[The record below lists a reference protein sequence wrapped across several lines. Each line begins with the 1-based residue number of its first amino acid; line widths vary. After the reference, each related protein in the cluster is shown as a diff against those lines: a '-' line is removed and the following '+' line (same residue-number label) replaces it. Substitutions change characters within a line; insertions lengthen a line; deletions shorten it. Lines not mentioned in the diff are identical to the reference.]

1 MDKRKLIIIISGIA
15 IVAFSFFSMQWL
27 SGMKKQPPK
36 RAAKEI
42 IRSVKAEPIKYSN
55 LSVKV
60 LATGRVTSNADV
72 TLIAQV
78 RGEIMRGNISFKVGE
93 SFKKG
98 DLLVKIDDAIELYNM
113 KSRKSSFLN
122 SVAAMLP
129 DLKVSFY
136 DEYDEWM
143 KFMESVDVD
152 KDLPDL
158 PEINSTQERIFMAS
172 RNILTN
178 YYSIKSAEANFK
190 SYHIYAPF
198 NGTITEV
205 NMQAGAIA
213 NPGTRL
219 GRIINTTD
227 LELEVPLKVLNAQW
241 LKVGQNVTVYNS
253 NKTLSWKGKI
263 VRKSQN
269 VNPTTQSINV
279 FVAINSSK
287 GKSIFHGEYLSAEF
301 SGIRLKN
308 VMEIPRK
315 AVFNENEVFLVKDSL
330 LIKQV
335 IDIQKISQDK
345 LYFNGLKEGEY
356 IVNEP
361 LINATENT
369 KVQIL
374 GKENQ
379 PEEKISETQT
389 SDK

>member
-1 MDKRKLIIIISGIA
+1 MDKRKIIIITSGIA

-36 RAAKEI
+36 RAAKEV

-60 LATGRVTSNADV
+60 LATGRVTSNADI

-129 DLKVSFY
+129 DLKVSFS

-152 KDLPDL
+152 KNLPDL
-158 PEINSTQERIFMAS
+158 PEINSTQERVFMAS

-198 NGTITEV
+198 SGTITEV

-227 LELEVPLKVLNAQW
+227 LELEVPVKVINAQW
-241 LKVGQNVTVYNS
+241 LKVGQSVTVYNS

-287 GKSIFHGEYLSAEF
+287 GKPIFHGEYLSAEF
-301 SGIRLKN
+301 SGIRLNN

-315 AVFNENEVFLVKDSL
+315 AAFNENEVFIIQDSL
-330 LIKQV
+330 LVKQV
-335 IDIQKISQDK
+335 IDIQKISRDR
-345 LYFNGLKEGEY
+345 LYFNGLQEGVF

-374 GKENQ
+374 G
-379 PEEKISETQT
+379 EEKISETEANN
-389 SDK
+389 K

>member
-36 RAAKEI
+36 RAAKEV

-78 RGEIMRGNISFKVGE
+78 RGEIMRGNVSFKVGE

-129 DLKVSFY
+129 DLRVSFY
-136 DEYDEWM
+136 DKYDEWM
-143 KFMESVDVD
+143 KFMESIDVD

-198 NGTITEV
+198 SGTITEV

-227 LELEVPLKVLNAQW
+227 LELEVPVKVINAQW
-241 LKVGQNVTVYNS
+241 LKVGQSVTVYNS

-287 GKSIFHGEYLSAEF
+287 GKPIFHGEYLSAEF
-301 SGIRLKN
+301 SGIRLNN
-308 VMEIPRK
+308 VMEILRK
-315 AVFNENEVFLVKDSL
+315 TVFNENEVFIIRDSL
-330 LIKQV
+330 LVREV
-335 IDIQKISQDK
+335 IDIQKISRDK
-345 LYFNGLKEGEY
+345 LYFNGLREGEY
-356 IVNEP
+356 IVTEP

-374 GKENQ
+374 G
-379 PEEKISETQT
+379 EEKISETEANN
-389 SDK
+389 K

>member
-36 RAAKEI
+36 RAAKEV
-42 IRSVKAEPIKYSN
+42 IRSVKAEPIEYSN

-143 KFMESVDVD
+143 KFMESIDVD

-158 PEINSTQERIFMAS
+158 PEINSTHERIFMAS

-198 NGTITEV
+198 KGTITEV

-227 LELEVPLKVLNAQW
+227 LELEVPVKVINAQW
-241 LKVGQNVTVYNS
+241 LKVGQSVTVYNS

-301 SGIRLKN
+301 SGIRLNN
-308 VMEIPRK
+308 VMEILRK
-315 AVFNENEVFLVKDSL
+315 TVFNKNEVFIIRDSL
-330 LIKQV
+330 LVREV
-335 IDIQKISQDK
+335 IDIQKISRDK
-345 LYFNGLKEGEY
+345 LYFNGLKESEY
-356 IVNEP
+356 IVTEP

-374 GKENQ
+374 G
-379 PEEKISETQT
+379 EEKISETEANN
-389 SDK
+389 K